1 MIQVHIGTTNYG
13 KHWLDAP
20 AAESWFRMV
29 RDGCPPQGITDGGR
43 TDAEQVAV
51 FLKYFTTDY
60 ASSAKKDRR
69 VWEGRAYWRRP
80 GKPSAATP
88 GSTQARHVSGR
99 ALDLNG
105 STKAWVRAN
114 GHRYGWIKDIVP
126 GEDWHMEYQSHRD
139 VVLVSNPGGSWGGA
153 LPSVDTRPIAPIEED
168 IMAALSHDEQR
179 ALLTL
184 LREVR
189 TQTGNIQSVAAK
201 LDDRMHRTNVSMDLL
216 AQVHGGVGTIEGLV
230 RQIAAAQ
237 GVDIDEAA
245 LARELA
251 PLLTASVGALSDA
264 DVARLADAVA
274 DEQARRMAG

>member
-1 MIQVHIGTTNYG
+1 VRRGCLAVAGWGGGELMAHLVEVAKGHS
-13 KHWLDAP
+13 LRDDA
-20 AAESWFRMV
+20 AAAYLAMR
-29 RDGCPPQGITDGGR
+29 RDGCPAGIT
-43 TDAEQVAV
+43 
-51 FLKYFTTDY
+51 
-60 ASSAKKDRR
+60 SSTRSYSSQSELYR
-69 VWEGRAYWRRP
+69 NQ
-80 GKPSAATP
+80 GKPGWPSLADNP
-88 GSTQARHVSGR
+88 DRSKHVWRPDSKTDTGAR
-99 ALDLNG
+99 ALDLPEPAR
-105 STKAWVRAN
+105 AWVRRH
-114 GHRYGWIKDIVP
+114 GHDYGWAKDRVK
-126 GEDWHMEYQSHRD
+126 GELWHMEYIGGGRL
-139 VVLVSNPGGSWGGA
+139 VNNVLPGTGAA